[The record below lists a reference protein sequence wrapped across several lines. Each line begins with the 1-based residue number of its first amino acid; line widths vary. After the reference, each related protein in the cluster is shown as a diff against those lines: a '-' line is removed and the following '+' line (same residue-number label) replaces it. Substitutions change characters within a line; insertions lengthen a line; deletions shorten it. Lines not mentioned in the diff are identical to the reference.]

1 MGDFVPICCFC
12 SKVRDD
18 TNMEVGKGPWVDLN
32 TYALSRQLPLS
43 QEFVFTHGYCLD
55 CITHYHER
63 MLAYRLP
70 NVEGVYVAERFKNTK
85 GGELVMSSKT
95 QSVSKAA
102 KRATGNSVEPR
113 SHENEM
119 TIQSNGHSLDAHA
132 RILERA
138 YALYEERGRG
148 DDRALEDW
156 LEAERQV
163 LNQG

>member
-1 MGDFVPICCFC
+1 
-12 SKVRDD
+12 
-18 TNMEVGKGPWVDLN
+18 
-32 TYALSRQLPLS
+32 
-43 QEFVFTHGYCLD
+43 
-55 CITHYHER
+55 
-63 MLAYRLP
+63 
-70 NVEGVYVAERFKNTK
+70 
-85 GGELVMSSKT
+85 MSSKT